1 MNAIYLAAGMYFGNK
16 YLFALQ
22 IGYVTAL
29 YKQWGKTSFALMCVI
44 YCWTQWIHNV
54 GQSLFIHSNDHWI
67 YRPVSSFRIPSIM
80 GSNLSQGILN
90 HSMCFFLASNL
101 CFSLSSPSCSVTGF
115 KSFFQTLQ

>member
-44 YCWTQWIHNV
+44 YCWTQRIHNV
-54 GQSLFIHSNDHWI
+54 RQSLFIHN
-67 YRPVSSFRIPSIM
+67 VSYAVMTIGSI
-80 GSNLSQGILN
+80 GLYLV
-90 HSMCFFLASNL
+90 L
-101 CFSLSSPSCSVTGF
+101 GF
-115 KSFFQTLQ
+115 QA